1 MSIADPKVDSVISC
15 DEIASNAQV
24 RWTLIK
30 GAQYLSIRDMIMCVC
45 CKDSNYSGQIWRN
58 IGSDKKEELRQFIEN
73 YQFAGSG
80 QSPQP
85 VITFSG
91 AVRLIMFLPG
101 EAAKRHRS
109 AFAKILQRYYSGDGS
124 LFEEIRTNAVSTSPI
139 QQMARASL
147 DYWDE
152 TEHRIKKARSAM
164 QDLGEQSSMI
174 CRDVQE
180 TISGIEK
187 IIEWK
192 KEMYSMDQNERNQQK
207 QHAIDMGNQQ
217 KQHVLEMAQVQV
229 QAMQIIAQSTPVAQ
243 EKSISVEEPEV
254 VVADEVVGCKQWVMG
269 FLHRQGII
277 RGEIKDAI
285 YNRILYQL
293 RRYYPSVQ
301 ITPKKGVLYLKVA
314 DLRVVEDIFNKVSIL
329 FIELIV
335 SYSLHFFR

>member
-1 MSIADPKVDSVISC
+1 MSSSDLKTDDTILFEK
-15 DEIASNAQV
+15 IASDAKV
-24 RWTLIK
+24 RWTMID
-30 GAQYLSIRDMIMCVC
+30 GTQYLSIRDMIVTAC
-45 CKDSNYSGQIWRN
+45 STNPNYAGQIWRN
-58 IGSDKKEELRQFIEN
+58 LSGDKKEELSQYLKV
-73 YQFAGSG
+73 YQFSGPG

-85 VITFSG
+85 VITFLG
-91 AVRLIMFLPG
+91 AIKMIMFLPG
-101 EAAKRHRS
+101 SAAKRHRLE
-109 AFAKILQRYYSGDGS
+109 FATTLQRYYAGDES
-124 LFEEIRTNAVSTSPI
+124 LIDEIHMNSVSTTPI
-139 QQMARASL
+139 RQMARASL

-164 QDLGEQSSMI
+164 QDLGEQSGTI

-180 TISGIEK
+180 TIYGIEK
-187 IIEWK
+187 IIELK
-192 KEMYSMDQNERNQQK
+192 KEMYSMDQNERDQQK

-229 QAMQIIAQSTPVAQ
+229 QAMQIIAQATPVAQ
-243 EKSISVEEPEV
+243 EKSISVDEV

-293 RRYYPSVQ
+293 RRYYPSVH

-314 DLRVVEDIFNKVSIL
+314 DLQVVEDIFNKVNL
-329 FIELIV
+329 LL
-335 SYSLHFFR
+335 Y